1 MNTLS
6 TTTKL
11 AMVKIAPAVSMAQQR
26 FMGADLRR
34 ARDGEETV
42 TGMSVKK
49 LRSFA
54 RIPKKKRGKL
64 PETVKPKKAEIIKH
78 AIFMQADLLKALG
91 RGEITM
97 KQFDAEHDRRARAL
111 EKKASINCPVCGDGY
126 VMRCRCK
133 VADSKCASGHQWH
146 YKQGKIVI
154 GPSPH
159 AQARPRR
166 GMKSIVDI
174 SR

>member
-1 MNTLS
+1 MNTLGM
-6 TTTKL
+6 TTKL
-11 AMVKIAPAVSMAQQR
+11 SMEKIAPAVSMRQQR
-26 FMGADLRR
+26 FMGAELRR

-49 LRSFA
+49 LKEHA

-78 AIFMQADLLKALG
+78 AIFMQADLLKAFG

-97 KQFDAEHDRRARAL
+97 KQFDAEHDRRARAQ
-111 EKKASINCPVCGDGY
+111 KKTASVSCPVCGAQR
-126 VMRCRCK
+126 VMTCRCRI
-133 VADSKCASGHQWH
+133 ADSKCASGHEWH
-146 YKQGKIVI
+146 YKQGQIVI

-159 AQARPRR
+159 AQVRRRR